1 MQTKL
6 ISRRDL
12 LKSGA
17 LVIGFNL
24 FEPFTRVLAQ
34 GLQGGTPLSNAGG
47 LSPDQLDSWLAIAP
61 DGTVAVFTSKVDLGT
76 GTGTALGQIVAE
88 ELDVSVLKIRM
99 EIGDTT
105 RSVDQGRTSASRTLE
120 RAGPQLRQAA
130 AAARQEL
137 LKRAS
142 MQLDA
147 PASQLTVADG
157 VVGVSGNP
165 ATSVSYAALVGGR
178 RFDTR
183 IAASGEQWDLNIAP
197 EVKPKDPRDYK
208 VVGTS
213 IARFDLPPKFTGQF
227 LYAHDVRVAGML
239 HGRVVRPPVVNS
251 RPESIDQ
258 GSLRGIPGVVR
269 VVQKGSFVG
278 VVAETEWA
286 AVRAARAL
294 KVSWSQP
301 PMQFPAGP
309 EAIYDYL
316 RTTKPVAER
325 VAANTGN
332 ATSGFNEASKK
343 FDATYRWPFQMH
355 GMIGPSCAVADVQ
368 GSKATIWSGS
378 QAPFITRN
386 GIARLLG
393 IGEQDVHF
401 IYCEGS
407 GCFGRLEPDDAP
419 EDAALMSQA
428 VGRPVRVQWMRE
440 DEHGWEPKGP
450 PQLITIRSGLDAE
463 GHVTSWDYLE
473 QTLPWTDAR
482 LTPMLASRQTGIK
495 PDENGVALGGAD
507 GAPYVFANRKSTTA
521 TIPWVMTPNPLR
533 TANLRAPYSQARCFA
548 AESQMDDMAAAAGVD
563 PVEFRLRY
571 LTGASNQRVAAVL
584 WAAAEKAGWESR
596 ARLGADLTRRGADP
610 TRRGAD
616 LSRSAT
622 ASGRGVAISGMAG
635 TVVAQ
640 VADVEVDKSTG
651 RVTVKKVTVAHDC
664 GIIVNPDGLK
674 NQIEGNVIQGA
685 SRALMEEV
693 NFDAAGVRN
702 LNWNTYPIIR
712 FRDVPDVDIVLIDQR
727 NMQPLGG
734 GEASS
739 IATGAAIGN
748 AIFAAVGVR
757 LRQVPFT
764 PARLLRALRT

>member
-1 MQTKL
+1 MPAHL
-6 ISRRDL
+6 LSRREL

-17 LVIGFNL
+17 LFIGFNL
-24 FEPFTRVLAQ
+24 FEPATRLFAQ
-34 GLQGGTPLSNAGG
+34 GLQGGTPMSNAGG
-47 LSPDQLDSWLAIAP
+47 LPADQLDSWLAVAP
-61 DGTVAVFTSKVDLGT
+61 DGTVSVFTSKVDLGT
-76 GTGTALGQIVAE
+76 GVGTSLGQIVAE
-88 ELDVSVLKIRM
+88 ELDVSVLRIRM

-142 MQLDA
+142 VQLGA
-147 PASQLTVADG
+147 PASQLTVTDG
-157 VVGVSGNP
+157 VVSVAGN
-165 ATSVSYAALVGGR
+165 AAKSVSYATLVGGK
-178 RFDTR
+178 RFDTK
-183 IAASGEQWDLNIAP
+183 IQASGEQWDLNLAAD
-197 EVKPKDPRDYK
+197 VKPKDPKDYK

-213 IARFDLPPKFTGQF
+213 VARFDLPPKFTGQF
-227 LYAHDVRVAGML
+227 LYAHDVRVPGML

-251 RPESIDQ
+251 RPASIDQ
-258 GSLRGIPGVVR
+258 SSIAGIPGVVQI
-269 VVQKGSFVG
+269 VQKGNFLG
-278 VVAETEWA
+278 VVAQTEWA
-286 AVRAARAL
+286 AIRAARML
-294 KVSWSQP
+294 KVTWSEP
-301 PMQFPAGP
+301 PMQYPTGP
-309 EAIYDYL
+309 DAIYDYL

-325 VAANTGN
+325 VATNTGN
-332 ATSGFNEASKK
+332 VASAFSGAAKT

-393 IGEQDVHF
+393 LREQDVHF
-401 IYCEGS
+401 VYCEGS

-450 PQLITIRSGLDAE
+450 PQLITIRSGLDAQ
-463 GHVTSWDYLE
+463 GQVTTWDYAE

-495 PDENGVALGGAD
+495 PDENGIALGGGD
-507 GAPYVFANRKSTTA
+507 GAPYVFSNRKAAAA

-571 LTGASNQRVAAVL
+571 LTGAGNERVAAVL
-584 WAAAEKAGWESR
+584 RAAAMRAGWQPR
-596 ARLGADLTRRGADP
+596 PHGADGA
-610 TRRGAD
+610 RASGA
-616 LSRSAT
+616 RNRNTAT
-622 ASGRGVAISGMAG
+622 GRGVAISGMAG

-640 VADVEVDKSTG
+640 IADVDVERSTG
-651 RVTVKKVTVAHDC
+651 KVTVRKVTVAHDC

-674 NQIEGNVIQGA
+674 NQIEGNVIQGT
-685 SRALMEEV
+685 SRALLEEV
-693 NFDAAGVRN
+693 SFDAAGVRN

-712 FRDVPDVDIVLIDQR
+712 FRDIPEVDIVLIDQR
-727 NMQPLGG
+727 AMPPLGG

-739 IATGAAIGN
+739 TATAAAIGN
-748 AIFAAVGVR
+748 AIFDAVGVR
-757 LRQVPFT
+757 LRQAPFT
-764 PARLLRALRT
+764 PDRVRREVEKWKSGKV

>member
-1 MQTKL
+1 MQTHL

-17 LVIGFNL
+17 LVVGFNFFDPLTRL
-24 FEPFTRVLAQ
+24 FAQ
-34 GLQGGTPLSNAGG
+34 GVQGGTPLSNAGG
-47 LSPDQLDSWLAIAP
+47 LSPDQLDSWLAVSS
-61 DGTVAVFTSKVDLGT
+61 DGTVSVFTSKVDLGT

-105 RSVDQGRTSASRTLE
+105 KSVDQGRTSASRTLE
-120 RAGPQLRQAA
+120 RGGPQLRQAA

-142 MQLDA
+142 MQLGA
-147 PASQLTVADG
+147 ATSQLTVADG
-157 VVGVSGNP
+157 VVSVSGNS
-165 ATSVSYAALVGGR
+165 AKSISYAALVGGK
-178 RFDTR
+178 RFDTK
-183 IAASGEQWDLNIAP
+183 IPANGEQWDLNIAP
-197 EVKPKDPRDYK
+197 EIKPKDPKDYK

-213 IARFDLPPKFTGQF
+213 VARFDLPPKFTGQF
-227 LYAHDVRVAGML
+227 LYAHDVRVPGML

-251 RPESIDQ
+251 RPASIDQ
-258 GSLRGIPGVVR
+258 TALRGIPGGVQ
-269 VVQKGSFVG
+269 VVQKGNFVG

-294 KVSWSQP
+294 KVTWSEP
-301 PMQFPAGP
+301 PMQFPAGT

-316 RTTKPVAER
+316 RTTRPVAER
-325 VAANTGN
+325 VATNTGN
-332 ATSGFNEASKK
+332 TASALGDAVKK

-368 GSKATIWSGS
+368 RDKATIWSGS

-393 IGEQDVHF
+393 IREQDVHF

-450 PQLITIRSGLDAE
+450 PQLITIRSGLDAQ
-463 GHVTSWDYLE
+463 GNVTAWDYVE

-507 GAPYVFANRKSTTA
+507 GAPYVFTNRKSTTA
-521 TIPWVMTPNPLR
+521 TLPWVMTPNPLR

-563 PVEFRLRY
+563 PVDFRLRY
-571 LTGASNQRVAAVL
+571 LTGPANKRVADVL
-584 WAAAEKAGWESR
+584 RAAAEKAAWRPRVSR
-596 ARLGADLTRRGADP
+596 AANLTRSGAA
-610 TRRGAD
+610 GA
-616 LSRSAT
+616 RIA
-622 ASGRGVAISGMAG
+622 AGRGVAISGMAG

-640 VADVEVDKSTG
+640 IADVEVDKSTG
-651 RVTVKKVTVAHDC
+651 KVTVKKVTVAHDC

-674 NQIEGNVIQGA
+674 NQIEGNIIQGA

-693 NFDAAGVRN
+693 AFDAAGVTN

-712 FRDVPDVDIVLIDQR
+712 FRDVPDVDLVLIDQR

-748 AIFAAVGVR
+748 AVFDAVGVR

-764 PARLLRALRT
+764 PQRVLRALRT

>member
-1 MQTKL
+1 MRASSMPAHL
-6 ISRRDL
+6 LSRRDL

-24 FEPFTRVLAQ
+24 FEPVARVFAQ

-47 LSPDQLDSWLAIAP
+47 LPPDQLDSWLAIAP
-61 DGTVAVFTSKVDLGT
+61 DGTVSVFTSKVDLGT
-76 GTGTALGQIVAE
+76 GIGTSLGQIVAE
-88 ELDVSVLKIRM
+88 ELDVPVAKIRM

-142 MQLDA
+142 TQLGT
-147 PASQLTVADG
+147 PANQLTVTGG
-157 VVGVSGNP
+157 VVTAPGNS
-165 ATSVSYAALVGGR
+165 AQSVSYAALVGGK
-178 RFDTR
+178 RFDTK
-183 IAASGEQWDLNIAP
+183 IQASGEQWDLNLAAD
-197 EVKPKDPRDYK
+197 VKPKDPKDYK
-208 VVGTS
+208 IVGTS
-213 IARFDLPPKFTGQF
+213 VARFDLPPKFTGQF
-227 LYAHDVRVAGML
+227 LYAHDVRVPGML

-251 RPESIDQ
+251 RPVSIDQ
-258 GSLRGIPGVVR
+258 SSIRDIPGIVQ
-269 VVQKGSFVG
+269 VVQKGNFVG
-278 VVAETEWA
+278 VVAQTEWA
-286 AVRAARAL
+286 AIRAARAL
-294 KVSWSQP
+294 KVTWSEP
-301 PMQFPAGP
+301 PMQYPTGP
-309 EAIYDYL
+309 DAIYDYL

-325 VAANTGN
+325 VGTNTGN
-332 ATSGFNEASKK
+332 VASAFSGAAKTFE
-343 FDATYRWPFQMH
+343 ATYRWPFQMH

-393 IGEQDVHF
+393 IREQDVHF

-450 PQLITIRSGLDAE
+450 PQLITIRSGLDAQ
-463 GHVTSWDYLE
+463 GRVTTWDYAE

-495 PDENGVALGGAD
+495 PDENGIALGGGD
-507 GAPYVFANRKSTTA
+507 GAPYVFTNRKAAAS

-571 LTGASNQRVAAVL
+571 LTGNNNQRVAAVL
-584 WAAAEKAGWESR
+584 RAAAMRAGWQPR
-596 ARLGADLTRRGADP
+596 ARGADP
-610 TRRGAD
+610 ARA
-616 LSRSAT
+616 AT
-622 ASGRGVAISGMAG
+622 ARGRSVAAGRGVAISGMAG

-640 VADVEVDKSTG
+640 IADVDVDRSSG
-651 RVTVKKVTVAHDC
+651 KVTVRKVTLAHDC

-685 SRALMEEV
+685 SRALLEEV
-693 NFDAAGVRN
+693 QFDAAGVKN

-712 FRDVPDVDIVLIDQR
+712 FRDVPEVDIVLIDQR
-727 NMQPLGG
+727 SMPPLGG

-739 IATGAAIGN
+739 TATAAAIGN
-748 AIFAAVGVR
+748 AIFDASGVR
-757 LRQVPFT
+757 LRQAPFT
-764 PARLLRALRT
+764 PQRVLRALRT